1 MSWDGGGG
9 DGGGGGGGTAQ
20 LGWREYQLELLGR
33 RRHGFCFDL
42 IALRCHFVLGQ
53 YLLARC
59 ARAFVI
65 RTAAAA
71 SQTPKTYSR
80 FWPVG
85 SFERPARLAL
95 AVQPCRLLHPPS
107 TPRRPFLLANLPRPT
122 APHLRT
128 TLLSSFPRHFRS
140 LSQCSAPIPPLLQPG
155 LAAGGRCMMF
165 AVRYT
170 ASDTLLLCC

>member
-1 MSWDGGGG
+1 MVVVVAGGPHSLVGG
-9 DGGGGGGGTAQ
+9 SISLSFLVAGGMVSVST
-20 LGWREYQLELLGR
+20 L
-33 RRHGFCFDL
+33 
-42 IALRCHFVLGQ
+42 LRCVVLGQ
-53 YLLARC
+53 YFHLLARC

-107 TPRRPFLLANLPRPT
+107 TPEPPGDA
-122 APHLRT
+122 
-128 TLLSSFPRHFRS
+128 LSSLQICHAPQHHTYEQPGSLVVRPPFRS

-155 LAAGGRCMMF
+155 LAAGGRWMML
-165 AVRYT
+165 RCGI